1 MEVQVFVE
9 KAITSINLEML
20 FLQQVKLKVK

>member
-1 MEVQVFVE
+1 MEVQIFVV